1 MENTPRNI
9 STADDLDSTVLRHQV
24 QRYFNELQQDAS
36 LSDTPLNMDFLLG
49 QKRKPQASSVVS
61 KPAAQDS
68 LLPKRIRYDVTATSE
83 SSEPLPAFAR
93 RSVHDSFSH
102 SSMNKSRFD
111 STSQLEQEFSSKKA
125 QVMNLQQKLIQLEMK
140 LSGAE
145 TDKSQ
150 LKSNMTH
157 VQDASKLHIQQYK
170 DQIEN
175 LKSDIEKLQL
185 KNLDLSTENVQIKES
200 MEEMKVNYAN
210 ERLVCKQKITSVEQE
225 KEEMQ
230 NQLQLEINQLKRN
243 SEVVTWEVE
252 KHKLEAEEAKK
263 LLQLKERVTAPCNHE
278 AVIEQQQQV
287 IQEMEN
293 ALFSQRTAFS
303 QSHEAKLAKIP
314 QMENELAQLY
324 KVNKLYRE
332 TAENEL
338 LLKEQISSLQESLR
352 RCKEE
357 RQVIPNLECELKKSE
372 NRLFEWAALAR
383 DLLNVDTL
391 DQVRHKIEDMRKEEL
406 KLRDDLGNLTLEL
419 NSFNR
424 SNAALKEQMDA
435 LKDSNRGKGELEDRV
450 RKLERKLNV
459 VQKDR
464 DHYRTINEMFER
476 EMTHVGA
483 PSMASVESNQI
494 QNLER
499 LLDEYRKL
507 VSYKDSETSRAGDS
521 ETVKKLNEEKT
532 QLASQIQQL
541 NQTVESLKAQLEIAA
556 SKGVGADTKVLHFT
570 SNPLDNA
577 RRLAGEQ
584 IVILEK
590 ENAALR
596 ERVRLMED
604 GHSQNLTILVGE
616 KFDEGYTP
624 QRFKEME
631 ESLKSNQLKNQ
642 RMEEV
647 FHKYCSDFRRGIFHL
662 FGYQVDCDEG
672 NYKLTSVYSED
683 PQDFL
688 SFKSAGDGLMVMDS
702 PYIHTVDDLVQLHVN
717 RQRSIP
723 AFLAAVTIELFSRQS
738 MNSTSTFTSNLS
750 V

>member
-1 MENTPRNI
+1 
-9 STADDLDSTVLRHQV
+9 
-24 QRYFNELQQDAS
+24 
-36 LSDTPLNMDFLLG
+36 
-49 QKRKPQASSVVS
+49 
-61 KPAAQDS
+61 
-68 LLPKRIRYDVTATSE
+68 
-83 SSEPLPAFAR
+83 
-93 RSVHDSFSH
+93 
-102 SSMNKSRFD
+102 
-111 STSQLEQEFSSKKA
+111 
-125 QVMNLQQKLIQLEMK
+125 
-140 LSGAE
+140 
-145 TDKSQ
+145 
-150 LKSNMTH
+150 
-157 VQDASKLHIQQYK
+157 
-170 DQIEN
+170 
-175 LKSDIEKLQL
+175 
-185 KNLDLSTENVQIKES
+185 
-200 MEEMKVNYAN
+200 
-210 ERLVCKQKITSVEQE
+210 
-225 KEEMQ
+225 
-230 NQLQLEINQLKRN
+230 
-243 SEVVTWEVE
+243 
-252 KHKLEAEEAKK
+252 
-263 LLQLKERVTAPCNHE
+263 VTAPCNHE

-507 VSYKDSETSRAGDS
+507 VSYKDSETSRAGDT
-521 ETVKKLNEEKT
+521 ETIKKLNEEKT